1 MFLICKYGEKI
12 CKILLKKIIF
22 ENYAKKVPLLLCLFV
37 NYTLKY

>member
-1 MFLICKYGEKI
+1 MQNIT
-12 CKILLKKIIF
+12 KKIIF